1 MNSNSNNNDEYHNY
15 SNYNFDDEDDVRAPD
30 PIRFERLLGGND
42 SDSDYSNEP
51 RIYPFN
57 TDNNQPEEPIRG
69 GGGRGRG
76 RGRGRRRN
84 NRRQNNDNL
93 EAIRSTMRDND
104 ARMDIQQNVQR
115 RYEEEMNARNYAP
128 PYNRDDDELM
138 RAINLSREE
147 YANIIQNTEREMNDS
162 ILDNEILIA
171 MQISQKEQ
179 EEAEKIMSEL
189 IANESIALEKE
200 KRIESLKTFNKRIR
214 GAFLPSQRA
223 VKEYVENVLN
233 DYFELK
239 CDFVAMEDEEMYN
252 QLYQIVDSYY
262 RIPLIKKMGRFAIS
276 EEEDTI
282 VRNLF
287 RKA

>member
-1 MNSNSNNNDEYHNY
+1 MNLNLNNNDEYHNY
-15 SNYNFDDEDDVRAPD
+15 GDYNFDDEDNVRAPD

-51 RIYPFN
+51 RIYPIDA
-57 TDNNQPEEPIRG
+57 DNNQPEEPVR
-69 GGGRGRG
+69 GGRGRRRREA
-76 RGRGRRRN
+76 RGRN
-84 NRRQNNDNL
+84 NRRQNNDDL
-93 EAIRSTMRDND
+93 EAIRATMREND
-104 ARMDIQQNVQR
+104 ARMDIEQNIQR

-147 YANIIQNTEREMNDS
+147 YANSIQNTEREINDS
-162 ILDNEILIA
+162 LLDNDILIA

-189 IANESIALEKE
+189 IASESIALEKE

-223 VKEYVENVLN
+223 VKEYVENALN

-262 RIPLIKKMGRFAIS
+262 RIPLSKKMGRFAIS